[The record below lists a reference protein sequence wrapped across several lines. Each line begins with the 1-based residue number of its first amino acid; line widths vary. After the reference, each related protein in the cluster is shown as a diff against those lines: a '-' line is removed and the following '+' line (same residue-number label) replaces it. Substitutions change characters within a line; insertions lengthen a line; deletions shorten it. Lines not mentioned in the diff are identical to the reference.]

1 MTLQC
6 AGMKAALALGIVL
19 LLPQYTAPVPASD
32 VTGVVRDGSQPEMR
46 QTRAP
51 CSCAEG
57 QCGCCTGALFNL
69 RQRGKNPRPVCVP
82 LPRLQ
87 AAKFCV
93 KFSNVYF
100 IGRNLHMCVG
110 LEARWQ
116 DNVLFDHSFDC
127 LRVGADGM
135 AVVKPEEGGGC
146 LKLRDR
152 APIITVR
159 KRYRLISCL

>member
-1 MTLQC
+1 MNITYDPDEFSFTMAMTFN
-6 AGMKAALALGIVL
+6 GRVL
-19 LLPQYTAPVPASD
+19 YQNTMS
-32 VTGVVRDGSQPEMR
+32 
-46 QTRAP
+46 
-51 CSCAEG
+51 
-57 QCGCCTGALFNL
+57 
-69 RQRGKNPRPVCVP
+69 GKNPRPVCVP

-135 AVVKPEEGGGC
+135 AEDANATGRNRG
-146 LKLRDR
+146 RD
-152 APIITVR
+152 A
-159 KRYRLISCL
+159 KYDGK